1 MKTSYAVKWRES
13 SGHTFLGRLDFGP
26 TALVLEGRDGAA
38 DAILRTIEFEEL
50 DGFHLAQTSGDRL
63 DGKPTLVVERAG
75 GDVLVTSAVM
85 HAGVLQELVHR
96 LSSLRLVAL
105 GPAEESQPSGPSSTS
120 NP

>member
-1 MKTSYAVKWRES
+1 MQTSYAVKWRES

-38 DAILRTIEFEEL
+38 DAIVRTIEFEEL
-50 DGFHLAQTSGDRL
+50 DGFHLAQSSGDRL

-75 GDVLVTSAVM
+75 GDVLVTSAVV

-96 LSSLRLVAL
+96 LSTLRLVAL
-105 GPAEESQPSGPSSTS
+105 GPAPVTAPLVDEPKS
-120 NP
+120 

>member
-13 SGHTFLGRLDFGP
+13 SGHTFLGRLDFEP

-38 DAILRTIEFEEL
+38 DAIVRTIEFEDL
-50 DGFHLAQTSGDRL
+50 DGFHLAQSSGDRL

-96 LSSLRLVAL
+96 LSTLRLVAL
-105 GPAEESQPSGPSSTS
+105 GPAPVTAPLVDEPQS
-120 NP
+120 